1 MAQPQNRQE
10 LIQYCFRNLG
20 QGAIDVNVTTEQADD
35 RIDEA
40 LDYFAE
46 FHFDGVEKK
55 YLSMLVTPAVM
66 ANQYF
71 TMPNNVFNVTRI
83 LPLNTTTVGNSQDFN
98 IFDLNYQIRL
108 NELYDFTS
116 ADYVYFELANEH
128 IRTLEMLFIGDV
140 PIRYNRNTN
149 ILYTDLNWGGGAGG
163 GPNAD
168 VSIGSYVVAEVYTYL
183 PGGDSRFWSD
193 LWLKRYCTALI
204 KRQWGSNL
212 KKFKGSALPGGLTVD
227 GQQIYDEAIT
237 ELDELRVL
245 IRDTFQKPPD
255 WEIG

>member
-1 MAQPQNRQE
+1 MKPTSRQE
-10 LIQYCFRNLG
+10 LIQYCFRRLG
-20 QGAIDVNVTTEQADD
+20 QGAIDINVTAEQADD
-35 RIDEA
+35 RIDDT
-40 LDYFAE
+40 LDYFTE
-46 FHFDGVEKK
+46 FHFDGVEKQ
-55 YLSMLVTPAVM
+55 YLSMLVTANVM

-83 LPLNTTTVGNSQDFN
+83 FPLNTTSVGNSQDFN

-149 ILYTDLNWGGGAGG
+149 ILYTDLNWGQGTG

-183 PGGDSRFWSD
+183 PQGDGRFWGD
-193 LWLKRYCTALI
+193 IWLKQFATAMI
-204 KRQWGSNL
+204 KQQWGTNL
-212 KKFKGSALPGGLTVD
+212 KKTSSTAVLPGGITVN
-227 GQQIYDEAIT
+227 GQQIYNEATQEIADLK
-237 ELDELRVL
+237 EN
-245 IRDTFQKPPD
+245 IRSTFEAPPL
-255 WEIG
+255 WEVG